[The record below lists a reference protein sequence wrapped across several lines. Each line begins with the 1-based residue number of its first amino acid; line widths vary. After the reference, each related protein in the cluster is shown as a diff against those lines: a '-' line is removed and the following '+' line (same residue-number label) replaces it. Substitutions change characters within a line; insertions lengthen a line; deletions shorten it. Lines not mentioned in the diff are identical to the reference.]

1 MRTPHLVPVTDT
13 QRPRLD
19 PEEGWVMP
27 GAFSFVGWHVCL
39 FFLNRLKPS
48 LGIGLF
54 FLAGGFGFL
63 VFVNAI

>member
-27 GAFSFVGWHVCL
+27 GAFSFVGWHV
-39 FFLNRLKPS
+39 FFVFECLKPS